1 MTVPNTNESE
11 LNAGRAGT
19 VSIGDAPIA
28 RMGFGAMRLTGPG
41 VWGMPHDPQEA
52 LRVLRRAIDLGVN
65 YLDTASFYG
74 PLVSDSLI
82 VEALYPYPEG
92 LVIGTKVGAWRG
104 SDKSWIFEARPEQLK
119 TSVEDNLDRLRL
131 EQLTLV
137 HLRYNQPSGVPFG
150 ESLGALIELRQAGK
164 IRHIGLS
171 GVTLEHLLVAEKL
184 VPIVSV
190 QNLYNLIDRRD
201 EQVLE
206 YCTQHSIPY
215 MPFFPLATG
224 SLGREVGPLVSIA
237 ERHHVTPAQVA
248 VAWLCS
254 RSPQIVLIPGTRSVV
269 HLEENIASLAV
280 QLDTEEQRALEE
292 SAELASGWTPPHR

>member
-1 MTVPNTNESE
+1 
-11 LNAGRAGT
+11 
-19 VSIGDAPIA
+19 
-28 RMGFGAMRLTGPG
+28 
-41 VWGMPHDPQEA
+41 MPRDPQEA
-52 LRVLRRAIDLGVN
+52 RRVLQRAIDLGVN

-119 TSVEDNLDRLRL
+119 VSVEDNLDRLRL
-131 EQLTLV
+131 EQLSLV
-137 HLRYNQPSGVPFG
+137 HLRYNQPSGVPFE

-171 GVTLEHLLVAEKL
+171 GVSLEHLLAAEKL
-184 VPIVSV
+184 APIASV

-201 EQVLE
+201 EPVLD
-206 YCTQHSIPY
+206 YCTQHGIPY

-224 SLGREVGPLVSIA
+224 NLGREVGSLSAIA
-237 ERHHVTPAQVA
+237 ASHQVTPAQVA
-248 VAWLCS
+248 LAWLCG
-254 RSPQIVLIPGTRSVV
+254 RSPQIVLIPGTRSVA
-269 HLEENIASLAV
+269 HLEENIASLDI
-280 QLDTEEQRALEE
+280 QLEAEEQRALEA
-292 SAELASGWTPPHR
+292 SAEIASGWTPPHR